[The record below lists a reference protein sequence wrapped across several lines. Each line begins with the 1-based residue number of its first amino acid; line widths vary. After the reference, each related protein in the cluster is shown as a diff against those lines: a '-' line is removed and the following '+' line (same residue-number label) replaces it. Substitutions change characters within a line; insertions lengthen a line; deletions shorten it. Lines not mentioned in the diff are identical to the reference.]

1 MNTELY
7 LYTDCGI
14 QKCTESIKNTTKA
27 MSTSIYERRSN
38 KLLSK
43 YTCCKKLPLNISE
56 WQQFPNNVWDESGN
70 ISPQQ

>member
-7 LYTDCGI
+7 LYTECRI
-14 QKCTESIKNTTKA
+14 QKCIESFKNTTKA

-38 KLLSK
+38 KFTK
-43 YTCCKKLPLNISE
+43 YAYCKKLPLNISD
-56 WQQFPNNVWDESGN
+56 WQHFPNNVWDESGN